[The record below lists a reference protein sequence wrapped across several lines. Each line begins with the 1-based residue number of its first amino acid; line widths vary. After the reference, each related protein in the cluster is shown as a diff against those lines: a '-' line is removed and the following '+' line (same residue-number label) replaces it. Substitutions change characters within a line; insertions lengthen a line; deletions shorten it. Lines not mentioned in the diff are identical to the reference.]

1 MGTLARNGLTLSFP
15 VPRWAVDNSA
25 LPSNNHISKTVSV
38 NSAFTRTLFKEYSMS
53 FLMVCRLIDFPLVVF
68 KVLMFKVYVII
79 GVTKIEFSNTS
90 DTNKVK
96 QNEKKIKTI
105 ENLLNL

>member
-15 VPRWAVDNSA
+15 VHRWAVDNSA
-25 LPSNNHISKTVSV
+25 LPSNNYISKTVSV

>member
-1 MGTLARNGLTLSFP
+1 
-15 VPRWAVDNSA
+15 
-25 LPSNNHISKTVSV
+25 
-38 NSAFTRTLFKEYSMS
+38 
-53 FLMVCRLIDFPLVVF
+53 MVCRLIDFPLVVF